1 MSEENI
7 QPAVK
12 PQPGQKNPYAI
23 WFVVLS
29 FIVPVAAAYYMFY
42 FSDIESFGNNGEF
55 IQPYYDIK
63 LLELTQDG
71 EPFDAES
78 LDNKWHMMIVA
89 GSSCDETCQQRLVN
103 LRQISK
109 AVKRPPKVRYA
120 IVLTQAV
127 DEGFKQFI
135 EDEMERA
142 IVLQGNADTVSQHI
156 EKDEPVS
163 QIYLSDP
170 YGNVI
175 MRFSHELG
183 PKLVIK
189 DLNRLF

>member
-29 FIVPVAAAYYMFY
+29 FILPVAAAYYMFY

-63 LLELTQDG
+63 LLELTKDG
-71 EPFDAES
+71 EPFVAES
-78 LDNKWHMMIVA
+78 LNNKWHMLIVA
-89 GSSCDETCQQRLVN
+89 GSSCDEICRQHLIN

-120 IVLTQAV
+120 IVLTQDI

-135 EDEMERA
+135 RDEMDGA
-142 IVLQGNADTVSQHI
+142 IVLQGNAETVSQHI
-156 EKDEPVS
+156 EKDETLS
-163 QIYLSDP
+163 QMYLSDP

>member
-12 PQPGQKNPYAI
+12 SQPGQKNPYTI

-29 FIVPVAAAYYMFY
+29 FILPVAAAYYMFY
-42 FSDIESFGNNGEF
+42 FGDIESYGNNGEF
-55 IQPYYDIK
+55 IEPYYDIK
-63 LLELTQDG
+63 LLELMKDG
-71 EPFDAES
+71 EPFDAEA
-78 LDNKWHMMIVA
+78 LNNKWHMMIVA
-89 GSSCDETCQQRLVN
+89 GSSCDESCQQRLVN

-109 AVKRPPKVRYA
+109 AVKRPPKIRYA
-120 IVLTQAV
+120 IVLTHEI

-135 EDEMERA
+135 EDEMEHG
-142 IVLQGNADTVSQHI
+142 IVLQGNAETVSQRI
-156 EKDEPVS
+156 EKEESVS
-163 QIYLSDP
+163 QMYLSDP

>member
-7 QPAVK
+7 QPAAN
-12 PQPGQKNPYAI
+12 PQPGQKNPYTI

-29 FIVPVAAAYYMFY
+29 FILPVAAAYYMFY
-42 FSDIESFGNNGEF
+42 FGDIESFGNNGEF
-55 IQPYYDIK
+55 IDPYYDIK
-63 LLELTQDG
+63 LLELKKDG
-71 EPFDAES
+71 EPFAGEA
-78 LDNKWHMMIVA
+78 LNNKWHMMIVA
-89 GSSCDETCQQRLVN
+89 GSSCDENCQQRLVG

-120 IVLTQAV
+120 IVLTREI
-127 DEGFKQFI
+127 DEGFRQFI
-135 EDEMERA
+135 ADEMEHA
-142 IVLQGNADTVSQHI
+142 IVLQGDAETVARHI
-156 EKDEPVS
+156 DKEEPVS

>member
-1 MSEENI
+1 MLSSLRVSRAI
-7 QPAVK
+7 QASALRV
-12 PQPGQKNPYAI
+12 
-23 WFVVLS
+23 F
-29 FIVPVAAAYYMFY
+29 AANV
-42 FSDIESFGNNGEF
+42 I
-55 IQPYYDIK
+55 
-63 LLELTQDG
+63 LTQRLR
-71 EPFDAES
+71 PVS
-78 LDNKWHMMIVA
+78 LY
-89 GSSCDETCQQRLVN
+89 L
-103 LRQISK
+103 ISK
-109 AVKRPPKVRYA
+109 AVKRPLKVRYA
-120 IVLTQAV
+120 IVLTQDI

-135 EDEMERA
+135 RDEMERA
-142 IVLQGNADTVSQHI
+142 IVLQGNAETVSQHI